1 ALKKV
6 RTSWKS
12 AARRPVPRRG
22 DHEEDAASSFARN
35 SGYHHHQGVY
45 HWSADHASHHHRIGA
60 VFLESSS
67 GIHAPCGWRG
77 GHSGSHLRGSG
88 GRRKIPLPRGF
99 CPAPSSG
106 HGIGG
111 EEPPC
116 IRSSPGFAEW

>member
-1 ALKKV
+1 
-6 RTSWKS
+6 
-12 AARRPVPRRG
+12 
-22 DHEEDAASSFARN
+22 N

-88 GRRKIPLPRGF
+88 GRRKIPLPAAFALRRAQDMELVEKNL
-99 CPAPSSG
+99 PPSVRTLALQSG
-106 HGIGG
+106 AQTLPDAAKKMLG
-111 EEPPC
+111 EVPELH
-116 IRSSPGFAEW
+116 IRKLAETADLK